1 MTSSFQNYKLTN
13 HPDRSK
19 IQNVV
24 DYAITSTKASLDKVI
39 HTHAITPPNILN
51 TIKST
56 SHTPNTPNTIIND
69 KSTNHIDKSTNYAC
83 RISNFPFTKT
93 HPCEPSDKDLTKKQ
107 NDKNLAKK
115 QMQTINRTTQNWLK
129 VENKEVVHEEF
140 PPYESIIINHRNHQ
154 LLASPIKNAS
164 LSDETK
170 NFEKIIEQ
178 NNYSNTYLKIIGAK
192 LDRIENKIDPIKPTT
207 KLDIE
212 KPLFTPHEIPSKL
225 RVSFKKDNT
234 GLLEEISKRLQ
245 TLDITNIASSLQ
257 TKEQTNQSKRI
268 NTIDKIKQDSPK
280 IEEYIE
286 NLQNQFKDLNIN
298 RIANE
303 RDFHGKPLR
312 SRIART
318 RYPGNVSITINFYSR
333 PTPPDLQFEERELTV
348 RNSYNAES
356 LYEWNIDGMSQ
367 YEILNELHEMLMVSN
382 VYKSNNKT
390 DHQIAHIII
399 TGFTGQLKGWWDNTL
414 TDTDRN
420 WLANAYK
427 RTQNGIPIVDKNGL
441 QIQDA
446 VNNLVFAIT
455 KHFVG
460 DPQDYRESS
469 YDSLENLRCYTLSYF
484 RWYKDVFLLEV
495 LIKPD
500 TAEAF

>member
-1 MTSSFQNYKLTN
+1 M
-13 HPDRSK
+13 
-19 IQNVV
+19 
-24 DYAITSTKASLDKVI
+24 VI
-39 HTHAITPPNILN
+39 NNANQQDN
-51 TIKST
+51 
-56 SHTPNTPNTIIND
+56 
-69 KSTNHIDKSTNYAC
+69 
-83 RISNFPFTKT
+83 
-93 HPCEPSDKDLTKKQ
+93 KDL
-107 NDKNLAKK
+107 DKK

-140 PPYESIIINHRNHQ
+140 PPYESIVISHRNHQ

-164 LSDETK
+164 LSDEIK

-178 NNYSNTYLKIIGAK
+178 NNYSNTYLKVIGAK

-207 KLDIE
+207 KLNIE
-212 KPLFTPHEIPSKL
+212 KPLFTPHEIPPKL

-234 GLLEEISKRLQ
+234 DLLEEISKRLQ
-245 TLDITNIASSLQ
+245 NLDITNIASSSQ
-257 TKEQTNQSKRI
+257 DNQIKRV
-268 NTIDKIKQDSPK
+268 NTIEKIKQEHPK
-280 IEEYIE
+280 FEEYIE
-286 NLQNQFKDLNIN
+286 NLQDQFKDLNIN

-312 SRIART
+312 SRMART
-318 RYPGNVSITINFYSR
+318 RYPGNVSITRNFYPR

-348 RNSYNAES
+348 RNAYNAES

-390 DHQIAHIII
+390 DHQIANIII

-414 TDTDRN
+414 TDSDRN
-420 WLANAYK
+420 WLSYAYK
-427 RTQNGIPIVDKNGL
+427 RTQNGTPIVDENGL

-446 VNNLVFAIT
+446 VNALVFAIT

-460 DPQDYRESS
+460 DPADYRESA
-469 YDSLENLRCYTLSYF
+469 YDSLENLRCYTLSDF
-484 RWYKDVFLLEV
+484 RWYKDVFLSKV
-495 LIKPD
+495 LIRQD
-500 TAEAF
+500 NAEAFWKEKFISGLPHYFAYKVREKLFEKGHTDYAQTTYGEIICTIQKVGLNFYAMI